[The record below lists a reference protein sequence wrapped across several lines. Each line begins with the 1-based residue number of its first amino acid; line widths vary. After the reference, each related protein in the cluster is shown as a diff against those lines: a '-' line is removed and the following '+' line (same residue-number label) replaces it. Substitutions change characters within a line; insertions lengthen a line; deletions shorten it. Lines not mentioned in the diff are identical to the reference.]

1 MKNSKIMGQVNIYT
15 EKRDLELERMQRH
28 YALTPEQRFYDLIK
42 LCRFSMKM
50 AGRTTMGEPQ
60 GKGLV
65 IRKLKRTE
73 GDKPV
78 EGVELASRR
87 LGSLRG

>member
-1 MKNSKIMGQVNIYT
+1 LGQVNIYT

-28 YALTPEQRFYDLIK
+28 YALTPEQRYYDLIK

-65 IRKLKRTE
+65 IRKLKRA
-73 GDKPV
+73 DDV
-78 EGVELASRR
+78 EEVELVSRR
-87 LGSLRG
+87 LRS

>member
-1 MKNSKIMGQVNIYT
+1 MGQVNIYT

-42 LCRFSMKM
+42 LCRLSMKM

-65 IRKLKRTE
+65 IRKLKRAE

>member
-1 MKNSKIMGQVNIYT
+1 MFKGLKNSKIMGQVNIYT

-42 LCRFSMKM
+42 LCRFAMKM
-50 AGRTTMGEPQ
+50 AGRTTIGEPL

-65 IRKLKRTE
+65 IRKLKRADDVE
-73 GDKPV
+73 EV
-78 EGVELASRR
+78 EGV
-87 LGSLRG
+87 

>member
-1 MKNSKIMGQVNIYT
+1 MLSSITLTGVQILEAKQTLGQVNIYT

-28 YALTPEQRFYDLIK
+28 YALTPEQRYYDLIK
-42 LCRFSMKM
+42 LCRFAMKM

-65 IRKLKRTE
+65 IRKLKRVA
-73 GDKPV
+73 DV
-78 EGVELASRR
+78 EGV
-87 LGSLRG
+87 

>member
-1 MKNSKIMGQVNIYT
+1 MGQVNIYT

-28 YALTPEQRFYDLIK
+28 YALTPEQRYYDLIK

-65 IRKLKRTE
+65 IRKLKRA
-73 GDKPV
+73 DDV
-78 EGVELASRR
+78 EEVELVSRR
-87 LGSLRG
+87 LRSLRG

>member
-1 MKNSKIMGQVNIYT
+1 LGQVNIYT

-28 YALTPEQRFYDLIK
+28 YALTPEQRYYDLIK

-65 IRKLKRTE
+65 IRKLKRA
-73 GDKPV
+73 DDV
-78 EGVELASRR
+78 EEVELVSRR
-87 LGSLRG
+87 LRSLRG

>member
-1 MKNSKIMGQVNIYT
+1 MAQVNIYT

-60 GKGLV
+60 GKGII
-65 IRKLKRTE
+65 IRKPV
-73 GDKPV
+73 KP
-78 EGVELASRR
+78 EHGEF
-87 LGSLRG
+87 

>member
-1 MKNSKIMGQVNIYT
+1 MKELKNNKIMGLVIIHK

-42 LCRFSMKM
+42 LCRFAMKM

-60 GKGLV
+60 GKGIV
-65 IRKLKRTE
+65 IK
-73 GDKPV
+73 KPSKS
-78 EGVELASRR
+78 EHGEL
-87 LGSLRG
+87 

>member
-1 MKNSKIMGQVNIYT
+1 MIEIDNKGKRAKQTLGRVNIYT

-28 YALTPEQRFYDLIK
+28 YALPPEQRFYDLIK

-60 GKGLV
+60 GKGIV
-65 IRKLKRTE
+65 IRKLKRDDE
-73 GDKPV
+73 V
-78 EGVELASRR
+78 EGV
-87 LGSLRG
+87 